1 MRAISNDKANNIY
14 LLLRSKKSN
23 SEIAKQIGVSR
34 TTVQKYRSS
43 LKMSRNVDE
52 GGRPSLIS
60 QPMVNYI
67 RRLVTLGRK
76 NNAVKIQ
83 KALKEEFGISVSD
96 STVRRVLKKAG
107 FIAFVKSQKPLLRSQ
122 NIVKRLQWA
131 KSHQHWTVDD
141 WKRVI
146 FSDETKVNRFASD
159 GKAYA
164 WKLPHEELNSPHVQQ
179 TVKHGGGNIM
189 VWSCITWEG
198 VGWIVDVGHRMNS
211 EGYLE
216 VLKDDLLKTMKSYGL
231 DSSKMV
237 FQQDNDPKHTS
248 KVVKEWISQQPLEAL
263 EWPPQSPDLSPIEH
277 MWAHLKRELF
287 HSYEAPPSSMH
298 ELWERI
304 GQTWYAIS
312 KEECQKYIESMP
324 KRCVAVIKAKDRWTK
339 Y

>member
-1 MRAISNDKANNIY
+1 
-14 LLLRSKKSN
+14 
-23 SEIAKQIGVSR
+23 
-34 TTVQKYRSS
+34 
-43 LKMSRNVDE
+43 MSGNVDE

-60 QPMVNYI
+60 QRMVSYI

-76 NNAVKIQ
+76 NTAVEIQ
-83 KALKEEFGISVSD
+83 KALKEEFGMSVSD

-107 FIAFVKSQKPLLRSQ
+107 FIAFVKPQKPLLRTQ
-122 NIVKRLQWA
+122 NIIKRLQWA

-146 FSDETKVNRFASD
+146 FSDETKINRFGSD
-159 GKAYA
+159 GKAYT
-164 WKLPHEELNSPHVQQ
+164 WKLPHEELNSRHIQQ

-189 VWSCITWEG
+189 VWSSITWEG

-211 EGYLE
+211 EAYLE
-216 VLKDDLLKTMKSYGL
+216 VLKDDLLKTMESYGL
-231 DSSKMV
+231 DSSKIV

-248 KVVKEWISQQPLEAL
+248 KVVKEWIDQQPFEAL
-263 EWPPQSPDLSPIEH
+263 EWSPQSPDLNPIEH

-298 ELWERI
+298 KLWERI

-312 KEECQKYIESMP
+312 KEECQKYIESMS
-324 KRCVAVIKAKDRWTK
+324 KRCAAVIKAKGRWTK

>member
-14 LLLRSKKSN
+14 SLLRSKKSN
-23 SEIAKQIGVSR
+23 SKIAKQVGVSR
-34 TTVQKYRSS
+34 TTVQKYCSS
-43 LKMSRNVDE
+43 LKMSGNVDE

-60 QPMVNYI
+60 QRMVNYI
-67 RRLVTLGRK
+67 RRLVTLGKK
-76 NNAVKIQ
+76 NNAVEIQ
-83 KALKEEFGISVSD
+83 KALKEEFGMSVSD

-107 FIAFVKSQKPLLRSQ
+107 FIAFVKPQKPLLRIQ

-146 FSDETKVNRFASD
+146 FSDETKVNRFVSD

-164 WKLPHEELNSPHVQQ
+164 WKLPHEELNSRHV
-179 TVKHGGGNIM
+179 H
-189 VWSCITWEG
+189 CLTWEG

-216 VLKDDLLKTMKSYGL
+216 VLKDDLLKTMESYGL
-231 DSSKMV
+231 DSSKVV

-248 KVVKEWISQQPLEAL
+248 KIVKEWINQQPFEAL
-263 EWPPQSPDLSPIEH
+263 EWPPQSPDLNPIEH

-287 HSYEAPPSSMH
+287 HSYEAPPTSMH

-324 KRCVAVIKAKDRWTK
+324 KRCAAVIKTKGRWTK

>member
-1 MRAISNDKANNIY
+1 MRAFSNDKANNIY

-164 WKLPHEELNSPHVQQ
+164 WKLPHEELNSQHVQQ

-189 VWSCITWEG
+189 VWSCLTWEG
-198 VGWIVDVGHRMNS
+198 VGWIVDVGHCMNS

-216 VLKDDLLKTMKSYGL
+216 VLKDDLLKTMESYGL

-248 KVVKEWISQQPLEAL
+248 KVVKEWIDQQSFEAL
-263 EWPPQSPDLSPIEH
+263 E
-277 MWAHLKRELF
+277 
-287 HSYEAPPSSMH
+287 
-298 ELWERI
+298 
-304 GQTWYAIS
+304 
-312 KEECQKYIESMP
+312 
-324 KRCVAVIKAKDRWTK
+324 
-339 Y
+339 

>member
-1 MRAISNDKANNIY
+1 M
-14 LLLRSKKSN
+14 
-23 SEIAKQIGVSR
+23 
-34 TTVQKYRSS
+34 
-43 LKMSRNVDE
+43 
-52 GGRPSLIS
+52 
-60 QPMVNYI
+60 
-67 RRLVTLGRK
+67 
-76 NNAVKIQ
+76 
-83 KALKEEFGISVSD
+83 SVSD

-107 FIAFVKSQKPLLRSQ
+107 FIAFVKPQKPLLRTQ
-122 NIVKRLQWA
+122 NIIKRLQWA

-146 FSDETKVNRFASD
+146 FSDETKINRFASD
-159 GKAYA
+159 GKAYT
-164 WKLPHEELNSPHVQQ
+164 WKLPNEELNSRHVQQ

-198 VGWIVDVGHRMNS
+198 VGWIVDVGHHMNS
-211 EGYLE
+211 EAYLE
-216 VLKDDLLKTMKSYGL
+216 VLKDDLLKTMESYGL
-231 DSSKMV
+231 DSSKIV

-248 KVVKEWISQQPLEAL
+248 KVVKEWIDQQPFEAL
-263 EWPPQSPDLSPIEH
+263 EWSPQSPDLNPIEH

-324 KRCVAVIKAKDRWTK
+324 KRCAVVIKAKGRWTK

>member
-14 LLLRSKKSN
+14 SLLRSKKSN
-23 SEIAKQIGVSR
+23 SKIAKQVGVSR

-43 LKMSRNVDE
+43 LKMSGNVNE
-52 GGRPSLIS
+52 AGRPSLIS
-60 QPMVNYI
+60 QRMVNYI

-76 NNAVKIQ
+76 NNAVEIQ
-83 KALKEEFGISVSD
+83 KALKEEFGISLSD

-107 FIAFVKSQKPLLRSQ
+107 FIAFVKPQKPLLRSQ
-122 NIVKRLQWA
+122 NIMKRLQWA
-131 KSHQHWTVDD
+131 KSHQHWSVDN

-146 FSDETKVNRFASD
+146 FSDETK
-159 GKAYA
+159 K
-164 WKLPHEELNSPHVQQ
+164 
-179 TVKHGGGNIM
+179 TVKHEGGNIM
-189 VWSCITWEG
+189 VWSCLTWEG
-198 VGWIVDVGHRMNS
+198 IGWIVDVGHRISS

-216 VLKDDLLKTMKSYGL
+216 VLKDDLLKTMRSYGL

-248 KVVKEWISQQPLEAL
+248 KVVKEWIDQQPFEAL
-263 EWPPQSPDLSPIEH
+263 KWPPQSPDLNPIEH

-287 HSYEAPPSSMH
+287 HSYETPPSSMH

-324 KRCVAVIKAKDRWTK
+324 KRCAAVIRAKGLWTK

>member
-1 MRAISNDKANNIY
+1 MRAISTDKVNSISS
-14 LLLRSKKSN
+14 LLRSKKSN
-23 SEIAKQIGVSR
+23 SKIAKQVGVSR

-43 LKMSRNVDE
+43 LKMSGNVNE
-52 GGRPSLIS
+52 AGRPSLIS
-60 QPMVNYI
+60 QRMVSYI
-67 RRLVTLGRK
+67 RRLATLGRK
-76 NNAVKIQ
+76 NNAVEIQ
-83 KALKEEFGISVSD
+83 KALKEEFGMSVSD

-107 FIAFVKSQKPLLRSQ
+107 FIAFVKPQKPLLRTQ
-122 NIVKRLQWA
+122 NIIKRLQWA

-146 FSDETKVNRFASD
+146 FSDETKINRFASD
-159 GKAYA
+159 GKAYT
-164 WKLPHEELNSPHVQQ
+164 WKLPNEELNSRHVQQ

-189 VWSCITWEG
+189 VWSSITWEG

-211 EGYLE
+211 EAYLE
-216 VLKDDLLKTMKSYGL
+216 ALKDDLLKIMESYGL
-231 DSSKMV
+231 DSSKIV
-237 FQQDNDPKHTS
+237 FQQDNDTKHTS
-248 KVVKEWISQQPLEAL
+248 KVVKEWINQQPFEAL
-263 EWPPQSPDLSPIEH
+263 EWPPQSPDLNPIEH

-324 KRCVAVIKAKDRWTK
+324 KRCAAAIKAKGRWTK